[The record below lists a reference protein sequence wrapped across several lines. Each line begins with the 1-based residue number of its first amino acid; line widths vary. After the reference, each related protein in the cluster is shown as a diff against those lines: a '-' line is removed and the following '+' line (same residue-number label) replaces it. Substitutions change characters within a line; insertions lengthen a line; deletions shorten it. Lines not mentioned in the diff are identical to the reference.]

1 MAHHHMKTPGT
12 QPPCSLE
19 HVTDQGLTSQRVQH
33 FGCAG
38 LHAAT
43 VSGSQNNDLKH
54 SQAQLS
60 GGKSDAM
67 MKSTAGFASKKRAIA
82 QQTPEIRGIGL

>member
-1 MAHHHMKTPGT
+1 
-12 QPPCSLE
+12 
-19 HVTDQGLTSQRVQH
+19 
-33 FGCAG
+33 
-38 LHAAT
+38 

-82 QQTPEIRGIGL
+82 QQTPEIREIGL